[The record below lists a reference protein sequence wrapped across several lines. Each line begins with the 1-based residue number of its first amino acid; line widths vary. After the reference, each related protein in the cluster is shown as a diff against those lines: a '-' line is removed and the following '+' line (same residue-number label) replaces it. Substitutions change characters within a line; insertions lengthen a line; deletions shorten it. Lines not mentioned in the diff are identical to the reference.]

1 MAVSID
7 TVYQRVLALAN
18 KEQRGYITPQEFNL
32 LANQAQMTIF
42 ESYFYEKNRSDKSED
57 VRADDTE
64 TSISKLLDAKL
75 RPFTTATAL
84 VSGSNG
90 YWVYPEA
97 YQIGLIYFNG
107 VTCKKVSQSDLVRY
121 AGSKRHISLEP
132 IYADSTSTS
141 GDVRI
146 YNNGSTVVSGSVVC
160 DAVTKPNSVT
170 WGYVVINDKALYNA
184 NTTTDF
190 ELHDSEEDTL
200 VNRVLGMA
208 GIVINKVGLVQTI
221 SQKNLNEQQLQTV

>member
-64 TSISKLLDAKL
+64 TSISKLLEIKL
-75 RPFTTATAL
+75 SPFTAVTAL
-84 VSGSNG
+84 GGGASGF
-90 YWVYPEA
+90 WTYPAA
-97 YQIGLIYFNG
+97 YQIGRLYYNG
-107 VTCKKVSQSDLVRY
+107 YECQKLESNDFKRQRVSI
-121 AGSKRHISLEP
+121 RHVGIEP
-132 IYADSTSTS
+132 VYCDTTES
-141 GDVRI
+141 GDI
-146 YNNGSTVVSGSVVC
+146 IAYNGNSAISSNLTC
-160 DAVTKPNSVT
+160 EAITKPSNVA

-200 VNRVLGMA
+200 VNKILEMA
-208 GIVINKVGLVQTI
+208 GIVINKVGLVQTV